1 MNRVY
6 PHCMHCG
13 SKLNDGDYPKACPSC
28 GRMHFLN
35 PLPVAVLL
43 VPVGDGVLTIRRAIA
58 PQIGELALPGGYID
72 LNETWEQAA
81 SRELEEE
88 TGLQVDPTAISHFA
102 TISSQRGDG
111 VILIF
116 GVAKAQPTSVLE
128 QVTCGPETSEAIVVN
143 HPQALAFELHTD
155 VLAQYFEQKHR

>member
-43 VPVGDGVLTIRRAIA
+43 VPVDDGVLTIRRAIA

-72 LNETWEQAA
+72 LEETWEQAA
-81 SRELEEE
+81 ARELEEE
-88 TGLQVDPTAISHFA
+88 TGLRLDPAKVSHFA

-116 GVAKAQPTSVLE
+116 GVATAQSASVLE
-128 QVTCGPETSEAIVVN
+128 HIACGPETSEAIVVKS
-143 HPQALAFELHTD
+143 PQTLAFELHTE
-155 VLAQYFEQKHR
+155 VLARYFEQNQR